1 MISKRLY
8 ELQNKLEQYIKDN
21 QLKAG
26 DRLPSEPVLARL
38 FGVSRPTLRECLKIL
53 QKEGVLVTV
62 NGSGTY
68 LCDSSCHLSN
78 TVNELIGTGE
88 LIHLS
93 GYRES
98 ADIIEADLTE
108 PEEEWRTL
116 LKLPENARVI
126 TVKRIR
132 KADDKIVAMA
142 WNIFPE
148 NYANYVEISEH
159 GFGNSIFC
167 YLEEKQNIR
176 ISHAESIICSINRED
191 CFDSAA
197 REMLGEQIVL
207 MKQLHFDDKQR
218 PIFYSLDYFRTD
230 IIVLKIRRERKEYK
244 KCF

>member
-1 MISKRLY
+1 MISKRLF
-8 ELQNKLEQYIKDN
+8 ELRDNLEHYIDENKLKS
-21 QLKAG
+21 G
-26 DRLPSEPVLARL
+26 DRLPSEPALAKL

-78 TVNELIGTGE
+78 TINELIGTGE
-88 LIHLS
+88 LIRLS
-93 GYRES
+93 GYQES

-108 PEEEWRTL
+108 PGKEWRDI
-116 LKLPENARVI
+116 LKLSENERVVV
-126 TVKRIR
+126 VKRIR

-148 NYANYVEISEH
+148 SYIDYEEINRQ
-159 GFGNSIFC
+159 GFGSSIFC
-167 YLEEKQNIR
+167 YLEENQNIH
-176 ISHAESIICSINRED
+176 ISHAESVICAIDREE
-191 CFDSAA
+191 CFDNAA
-197 REMLGEQIVL
+197 REILGEQIIL

-230 IIVLKIRRERKEYK
+230 IIVLKIRRERKEY
-244 KCF
+244 